1 MVSDENITFE
11 QCCEAV
17 ETDSECGRSW
27 FFDPSNGSCICEDQH
42 HDCIRVGGT
51 YYSEYRRKSFFPSH
65 VMQPDEIRN
74 NTNDEISVYF
84 KGIHS

>member
-27 FFDPSNGSCICEDQH
+27 FFDQSSGSCICEDQH
-42 HDCIRVGGT
+42 HDCIRVDGT
-51 YYSEYRRKSFFPSH
+51 YYSEYRKKSFFPSH
-65 VMQPDEIRN
+65 VIQPDEIRN